1 MTELFNNGI
10 ETSKPNENVPSSDVK
25 LLDILTKNVEWRKK
39 LQEELQKKESEI
51 KKAIEKALWSPD
63 NRKKVLMD
71 AYSKAEKSQ
80 EKEEIAALAV
90 HFWVELWEK
99 DDNPE
104 MKEAIVSV
112 KRELWVLE
120 VDVKN
125 DYRNLKDDK
134 FGEKSEHMLSPEKD
148 KRNEE
153 DLAIADLLLDDK
165 DRPHREAAKLY
176 DGLSRKNVAMR
187 VMKEAIDRIEKWE
200 QFNSYADIQNLPAF
214 ASEYY
219 NDSSSKTDVWRILLL
234 VTKYKDDIKDDKLP
248 KQAEMYKFVKKIK
261 NWDSMTNVLAYVLGK
276 EEWKDKWKWEWKTLF
291 TKEDI
296 KKDPIIWEY
305 YWKKRFL
312 TSESWRIV
320 KLLNSATRENMQKI
334 IDIKWKKWVDVRDV
348 YNARTFVEQNEDSK
362 NIDSNPFLFLSD
374 LNMTWNLDRGN
385 EWRANGHRWSE
396 QQLYANFLSV
406 ADTEEV
412 AVDDTK
418 EKRIK
423 DGPKTKDLIQGFK
436 ELLKG
441 TEYWKRAEEAIK
453 EWNLKEFSS
462 FLKANPEAIALYHKQ
477 LDRLSYDKKIDI
489 QDLLLASRLKKIS
502 EKKDLEAV
510 NELNSIRDETKD
522 WFMEKLNSFPE
533 GSPEREWFDSLDAQ
547 SKLSTVRKVIDL
559 VDKVPN
565 IFLGL
570 AGLSVQQWK
579 SLSKKEILKT
589 VTFKPNFL
597 KDDAWIGPRVM
608 FWFDSS
614 KLSEAYHAADNW
626 AQIWDAI
633 DSKFKWCQIWI
644 DIPLVNLTWNF
655 DLNQWK
661 VMDGNMHWAK
671 AVHKMYSR
679 VGGNFQVY
687 LMNWRVKDNKIWL
700 DFQLALEAALGWK
713 ADYKEWIEL
722 KWYRLWEVMEKVFE
736 NPDFSSKDKFK
747 ESINTQLKALEND
760 SNFKKYLKNN
770 PEFKF
775 YIVDEVADSLDK
787 IGVFEEGK
795 DVEWSKEHAKIVLND
810 ILKWIL
816 EEVKNENMQALNWKT
831 KLTRLWIFWQIWAYL
846 WRKTTT
852 WENWET
858 IVHHAPLRLSVWLE
872 RSISSWKLLYAPDSE
887 KYKYMD
893 ESLKKWE
900 SADKV
905 KWATN
910 TPDAL
915 RSTIQELLT
924 STTITGLEAKMNN
937 KNELEITV
945 PDATLAKYNKKNIA
959 ELFNVY
965 VKPSQLDNIAI
976 EKNKITLWNVGKLSV
991 VTRNYFDDF
1000 ALYLFVWEK
1009 WVDWCEKNKVSGL
1022 KDKSDKMK
1030 WFEFKKAQEW
1040 VEAVDKLAK
1049 FDYKWFDFNKD
1060 LYSNLNENQKWEFW
1074 RIDNITKKGWDF
1086 IKAMNEW
1093 KVDDAL
1099 DVVLSMLGKFEY
1111 AKPLADYLTTH
1122 REDADKTAVIQTLN
1136 TLKAEWAIANV
1147 HDPVWLKLNLD
1158 QRKEYFAGLDGFPL
1172 DKKAAVTMR
1181 SELVETAISQSW
1193 KGAIEYPVCS
1203 NVVWYTAFYAKDNR
1217 SGRWF
1222 SSNALGNNHIL
1233 GWADNVRLISDEKD
1247 ISKVNEWMKNKM
1259 ESDKESY
1266 NVILSQ
1272 IKWNIPESIKNRFTT
1287 SDNDQKELAKALV
1300 DLFWNWSAD
1309 FKGVKVSLEREHIF
1323 YLLWECAN
1331 ESLGVRLW
1339 KIKIEW
1345 QEAVAAEDQLD
1356 LFGDTQSLT
1365 QTQALD
1371 EKTLNWKVNVFNTDL
1386 NNKKDVHNQ
1395 NGSDPLV
1402 DNSTVKSN
1410 DGSETIVDN
1419 TSVNTNGNDWDG
1431 VIN

>member
-1 MTELFNNGI
+1 MTENLKAREALTQND
-10 ETSKPNENVPSSDVK
+10 KVPSSDVK
-25 LLDILTKNVEWRKK
+25 LLDVLIKSVDWRKR
-39 LQEELQKKESEI
+39 LQEELQKKESDI
-51 KKAIEKALWSPD
+51 KKAIENALWSPE

-71 AYSKAEKSQ
+71 AYSKASNSQ
-80 EKEEIAALAV
+80 EKDEIATLAV
-90 HFWVELWEK
+90 HFWVELWDNE
-99 DDNPE
+99 NPE
-104 MKEAIVSV
+104 MKEAIATV
-112 KRELWVLE
+112 KRELKVLE
-120 VDVKN
+120 SDIRN

-134 FGEKSEHMLSPEKD
+134 YGEKSEHMLSPERD

-165 DRPHREAAKLY
+165 DRPHREAVKLY
-176 DGLSRKNVAMR
+176 DWLSRKSAAMR
-187 VMKEAIDRIEKWE
+187 VMKEAIAKVDEWKHIT
-200 QFNSYADIQNLPAF
+200 SSVDIQNLPAF
-214 ASEYY
+214 SSEY
-219 NDSSSKTDVWRILLL
+219 NDSSSSARTDAWRILLL
-234 VTKYKDDIKDDKLP
+234 VTKYKDDIKEEKIT
-248 KQAEMYKFVKKIK
+248 KQAEMFKFVKKIK
-261 NWDSMTNVLAYVLGK
+261 NWNSMTNVLAYVLNK

-296 KKDPIIWEY
+296 KNDPTIWEY

-334 IDIKWKKWVDVRDV
+334 IDIKWKKWVDVRDA
-348 YNARTFVEQNEDSK
+348 YNARTFVET
-362 NIDSNPFLFLSD
+362 NIENSTIFNNPFLLLSD

-385 EWRANGHRWSE
+385 EWRTNGHRWSE

-412 AVDDTK
+412 SVDGTT

-423 DGPKTKDLIQGFK
+423 NGPKTKDLIDGFK
-436 ELLKG
+436 LLLKG
-441 TEYWKRAEEAIK
+441 TEYWKRAETAIQS
-453 EWNLKEFSS
+453 WNLDEFAV
-462 FLKANPEAIALYHKQ
+462 FLRNNPESIALYHKQ

-489 QDLLLASRLKKIS
+489 QDLLLASKLKELS
-502 EKKDLEAV
+502 KKDDLEAAS
-510 NELNSIRDETKD
+510 ELNSIRDETKD
-522 WFMEKLNSFPE
+522 WFMEQLNSFPK
-533 GSPEREWFDSLDAQ
+533 GSQEREWFDSLDAQ
-547 SKLSTVRKVIDL
+547 SKLSTVRKIIDL

-565 IFLGL
+565 AFLNL
-570 AGLSVQQWK
+570 AGFSVQQWNT
-579 SLSKKEILKT
+579 LSKKDILKT

-614 KLSEAYHAADNW
+614 KISEAYHAADNW

-633 DSKFKWCQIWI
+633 ESRFNWCQIWI

-661 VMDGNMHWAK
+661 VLDENMRWVK
-671 AVHKMYSR
+671 AVNKMYSR
-679 VGGNFQVY
+679 LGANFQVY
-687 LMNWRVKDNKIWL
+687 AMNWRVKDNKLWL
-700 DFQLALEAALGWK
+700 DFKLALEAAFGWK
-713 ADYKEWIEL
+713 ADYKEPIEL

-747 ESINTQLKALEND
+747 ESINTQLKALEDD

-775 YIVDEVADSLDK
+775 YIVDEVADSLDR
-787 IGVFEEGK
+787 IGIFTEGK
-795 DVEWSKEHAKIVLND
+795 AAEWRQEHAKIVLNYV
-810 ILKWIL
+810 LKWIL
-816 EEVKNENMQALNWKT
+816 EEIKNENMQALNWKT
-831 KLTRLWIFWQIWAYL
+831 KLTRLWVFWQIWAYL

-858 IVHHAPLRLSVWLE
+858 IVHHAPFHLSVWLE

-893 ESLKKWE
+893 ESLKSWE

-924 STTITGLEAKMNN
+924 STTITGLETKMND

-945 PDATLAKYNKKNIA
+945 PDATLAKYKKGSIA

-965 VKPSQLDNIAI
+965 VNPSQLDNIAI

-1000 ALYLFVWEK
+1000 ALYLFVWGN

-1030 WFEFKKAQEW
+1030 WFEFKAAQEW
-1040 VEAVDKLAK
+1040 VEASNKPAE
-1049 FDYKWFDFNKD
+1049 FEYKWFDFEN
-1060 LYSNLNENQKWEFW
+1060 LYSSLDAKQKLEFW

-1093 KVDDAL
+1093 NVDGAL
-1099 DVVLSMLGKFEY
+1099 VVVLWMLEKFEY
-1111 AKPLADYLTTH
+1111 TKPLSDYLKEH
-1122 REDADKTAVIQTLN
+1122 RNDEDKTALIQTLN
-1136 TLKAEWAIANV
+1136 TLKAELAIANV
-1147 HDPVWLKLNLD
+1147 HDRVWLKLNLD
-1158 QRKEYFAGLDGFPL
+1158 QRREVFASLDWFPL
-1172 DKKAAVTMR
+1172 DKNAAVAMR
-1181 SELVETAISQSW
+1181 GELVNQAIN
-1193 KGAIEYPVCS
+1193 GAKNGKIEYPVCG
-1203 NVVWYTAFYAKDNR
+1203 NVVWYTAFYAKDNHV
-1217 SGRWF
+1217 GRWF

-1233 GWADNVRLISDEKD
+1233 GWEDNVKLISQGDVP
-1247 ISKVNEWMKNKM
+1247 KVKEWMKGKM
-1259 ESDKESY
+1259 DSKDSESY
-1266 NVILSQ
+1266 NVILDQ
-1272 IKWNIPESIKNRFTT
+1272 IKWNLPESILKRFTN
-1287 SDNDQKELAKALV
+1287 SDGDNNELKTALGT
-1300 DLFWNWSAD
+1300 LFWEWKAN
-1309 FKGVKVSLEREHIF
+1309 FKGVEVSLEREYIF

-1356 LFGDTQSLT
+1356 VFGDTQSLT
-1365 QTQALD
+1365 QTQYLD
-1371 EKTLNWKVNVFNTDL
+1371 EKRLNWKFNVFGWDF
-1386 NNKKDVHNQ
+1386 NNKKDIQ
-1395 NGSDPLV
+1395 NKHGSDPIPNNPPV
-1402 DNSTVKSN
+1402 NPSQW
-1410 DGSETIVDN
+1410 SEPIVDN
-1419 TSVNTNGNDWDG
+1419 TPVSDTGNDWDG
-1431 VIN
+1431 VIPD